1 MVPIPDKFLR
11 AAARRSSI
19 RSADTDCLRLLDGAG
34 DGFPDL
40 FVDDLAGRWLVQTR
54 DDRLPAWARGLA
66 DLRAAAT
73 GTGGVA
79 RPRSVYWKRLDQT
92 NKDPPAHI
100 GGEPV
105 GEPFLVRE
113 NGLSFLIDLSAGYS
127 QGLFLDQRDNRRQ
140 IREHFRPGKE
150 LLNLFAYTCAFSV
163 AAASAGGH
171 TVSVDLSKPALEW
184 GKRNF
189 GANGIDPAQHEFI
202 AGEAA
207 DWLKRFGKK
216 ARTFDA
222 IVLDP
227 PTFSRDKKGKVFRV
241 ERDFGTL
248 AGAAMRLLRPGGALL
263 CTTNQRSLD
272 RRSFSNLIL
281 SGADNPSAW
290 KLTFDAMPEDFT
302 GEPYLKICWVARR

>member
-11 AAARRSSI
+11 ALARRAAV
-19 RSADTDCLRLLDGAG
+19 RSPDTDCLRVLDGAG

-54 DDRLPAWARGLA
+54 DDRLPAWAR
-66 DLRAAAT
+66 DLTSVR
-73 GTGGVA
+73 GPD

-92 NKDPPAHI
+92 NKEPPTHI
-100 GGEPV
+100 GGKLV
-105 GEPFLVRE
+105 AEPFLVRE
-113 NGLSFLIDLSAGYS
+113 NGLSYQIDFSAGYS
-127 QGLFLDQRDNRRQ
+127 QGLFLDQRDNRRRV
-140 IREHFRPGKE
+140 REHFRPGRE

-163 AAASAGGH
+163 CAASAGGH
-171 TVSVDLSKPALEW
+171 AVSVDLSKPALEW
-184 GKRNF
+184 GRRNF
-189 GANGIDPAQHEFI
+189 DANALDPSQHEFI

-216 ARTFDA
+216 GRTFDA
-222 IVLDP
+222 VVLDP

-248 AGAAMRLLRPGGALL
+248 AGAALRLLRPGGTLL

-281 SGADNPSAW
+281 SGADDPSAW
-290 KLTFDAMPEDFT
+290 NLAFDAMPEDFT